1 MQAKGVRKIAQ
12 RRVDGRDD
20 RVTAR
25 AVGEDE
31 VQAER
36 MELRAF
42 EVDLV
47 CAGPETA
54 SVEKVKALEAYVAWL
69 GGPPTKAKA
78 GGVRRPRR
86 KRVAASRS
94 KAENAGSGSAGAR
107 PDPSQNRAVTTA

>member
-31 VQAER
+31 VQTER

-54 SVEKVKALEAYVAWL
+54 SVEKVKALEAYVAGVSTRRVDDLVRAL
-69 GGPPTKAKA
+69 GIEGI
-78 GGVRRPRR
+78 
-86 KRVAASRS
+86 SRS
-94 KAENAGSGSAGAR
+94 EVSR
-107 PDPSQNRAVTTA
+107 M